1 MARYRLPVD
10 VKYTALSYVQGYQR
24 RRAEYKKK
32 YNDIMNSTAANFETY
47 VEHDVDEHGKE
58 VKIECRDYGSRPT
71 GCVGDPTERKALEL
85 EMLSRHPDTLRMKA
99 VERARDLIG
108 DRIANDEVREAL
120 VKGIFL
126 NCESGR
132 KYAYED
138 LNMPGIGRTTFY
150 DERRRFLYY
159 VAKYS
164 DLI

>member
-32 YNDIMNSTAANFETY
+32 YNDIMNSTAANFETF
-47 VEHDVDEHGKE
+47 VEHDLDEHGKE

-71 GCVGDPTERKALEL
+71 GFVGDPTERKALEL

-108 DRIANDEVREAL
+108 DHIASDEVREAL

-126 NCESGR
+126 NCERRQNWTFEKLNLPTISR
-132 KYAYED
+132 KE
-138 LNMPGIGRTTFY
+138 FFE
-150 DERRRFLYY
+150 ERRRFLYY

-164 DLI
+164 ELI